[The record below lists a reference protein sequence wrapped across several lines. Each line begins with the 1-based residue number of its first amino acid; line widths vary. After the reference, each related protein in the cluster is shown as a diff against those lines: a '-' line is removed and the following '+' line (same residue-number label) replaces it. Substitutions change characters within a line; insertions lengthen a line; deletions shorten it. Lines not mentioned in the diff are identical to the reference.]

1 MKRNLMI
8 TMVLALFSVSA
19 FAENAE
25 LKPDKEAVEAAC
37 AAEAKEANCGDAKV
51 GTGLLKCIHGHKKEH
66 KKEFKVSDS
75 CKEAMRKLKSHRMEM
90 KEKKHEAA
98 KSEEKK

>member
-1 MKRNLMI
+1 MKKNLMI
-8 TMVLALFSVSA
+8 TMVFSLFSVSA

-25 LKPDKEAVEAAC
+25 LKPDKEAVEVAC

-51 GTGLLKCIHGHKKEH
+51 GTGLLKCIHGHKKQN

-90 KEKKHEAA
+90 KEKRQEA